1 MLGILLTIAA
11 VAVVLLSLWLAQQA
25 REIDQLSGVE
35 TPESNLPAPE
45 SWKGQFVRVRFIKRD
60 GQTRVMEDFIVLH
73 ISRYR
78 SGKVLIHGLE
88 ATDAGWKPKGFCLD
102 QLIDL
107 RVNEQLTEK
116 GLKEAHALYRVLANP
131 NL

>member
-1 MLGILLTIAA
+1 MLGIIITIAA

-25 REIDQLSGVE
+25 KEIDAISGVDA
-35 TPESNLPAPE
+35 PENTLPAPE
-45 SWKGQFVRVRFIKRD
+45 SWKGRYVRVRFIKRD
-60 GQTRVMEDFIVLH
+60 GQSRTMQDFIVLH

-78 SGKVLIHGLE
+78 SGKVLVHGLE
-88 ATDAGWKPKGFCLD
+88 ATDQGWQPRGFCLD

-116 GLKEAHALYRVLANP
+116 GLREAHALYRVLVNP
-131 NL
+131 NI